1 MLSSIHP
8 LGERARHNR
17 WALTVTAFTMGAV
30 ISGSLMGL
38 ALGAVGRAMA
48 SLGSTGLLIATAVAA
63 LMAGALDMAGVQ
75 APGPSR
81 QVNETWIG
89 AFRGWVYGGGFGL
102 ELGLGLVTYVVTWG
116 VYATYLAA
124 LATASPTLGAV
135 VGATFG
141 LGRSLSLW
149 LAAYVDRPSRL
160 VSFNRCLASAGP
172 IVRRASAVAFAVLG
186 VGLIAG
192 GAL

>member
-17 WALTVTAFTMGAV
+17 WALTVAAFTMGAA
-30 ISGSLMGL
+30 ISGSLAGL
-38 ALGAVGRAMA
+38 ALGA
-48 SLGSTGLLIATAVAA
+48 LGSLVPLSGRSGLMVTAAAA
-63 LMAGALDMAGVQ
+63 LAAGMLDMAGIR

-89 AFRGWVYGGGFGL
+89 AFRGWVYGAGFGL
-102 ELGLGLVTYVVTWG
+102 ELGLGSVTYVVTWG
-116 VYATYLAA
+116 VYASYLAA
-124 LATASPTLGAV
+124 LATASPTLGAL
-135 VGATFG
+135 VGAGFG
-141 LGRSLSLW
+141 VGRSLSMW
-149 LAAYVDRPSRL
+149 LAGRVDRPSRL
-160 VSFNRCLASAGP
+160 TGFNRRLASAGP
-172 IVRRASAVAFAVLG
+172 LVRKTSAVALSVLG

>member
-17 WALTVTAFTMGAV
+17 WALTVTAFTVGAV
-30 ISGSLMGL
+30 ISGSLVGL
-38 ALGAVGRAMA
+38 ALGAVGSAMA
-48 SLGSTGLLIATAVAA
+48 PRGSSGLLIATAVAA
-63 LMAGALDMAGVQ
+63 LMSGALDMAGVQ

-102 ELGLGLVTYVVTWG
+102 ELGFGLVTYVVTWG

-124 LATASPTLGAV
+124 LATASPMLGAV

-141 LGRSLSLW
+141 LGRSLGLW
-149 LAAYVDRPSRL
+149 LAGYVDRPSRL
-160 VSFNRCLASAGP
+160 AAFNRRLAYAGP
-172 IVRRASAVAFAVLG
+172 VVRRGSAVVFVLL
-186 VGLIAG
+186 GLGMVAG
-192 GAL
+192 GML